1 MFGARIENDILKV
14 GERLA
19 ISFQRTLRI
28 PDDGR
33 PYPLPPGLGR
43 FPLLRVEDH
52 QDSVPQRWREVGG
65 VFIPMYQREA
75 LWIFFSAVF
84 WKPNAVVISLGGVNA
99 VSGEPDDGLLHSQPQ
114 NYLVCPNQPWLDG
127 INSGSGTIR
136 QFVAMPL
143 GLGYTVESV
152 VGKETKGGIQLA
164 VFEPKPGRFPN
175 EPPPPAPGPIQMSRL
190 QSVETAMG
198 LGAGGSIKQ
207 KIYRDP
213 YGLEAWE
220 QQPESRICV
229 HIVNSLQFEQITG
242 RRPPPTPINAKSYS
256 DSDLPWFDLY
266 DESLPAVDPPPILT
280 TVQTVA
286 ERDAELG
293 NPGNEDSFA
302 VPDSKILKLHG
313 EGGAQ
318 PSPIFSRASARKN
331 KERKEKTNGPKTEG
345 LS

>member
-14 GERLA
+14 GERFG
-19 ISFQRTLRI
+19 ISFERTLRI

-43 FPLLRVEDH
+43 FPILRVEDYP
-52 QDSVPQRWREVGG
+52 DGVPQPWREVGG

-75 LWIFFSAVF
+75 LWISFSAAS
-84 WKPNAVVISLGGVNA
+84 WKPNAVAIFVGGVNA
-99 VSGEPDDGLLHSQPQ
+99 VSGESDDGLLHSRPQ

-152 VGKETKGGIQLA
+152 AGEETKGGIQLA

-175 EPPPPAPGPIQMSRL
+175 EPPPPASGPIPLSRL
-190 QSVETAMG
+190 QSAETAMG

-213 YGLEAWE
+213 YGVDIWE
-220 QQPESRICV
+220 PQPQGRICV

-242 RRPPPTPINAKSYS
+242 RRPPPTPINAKSYN
-256 DSDLPWFDLY
+256 DSGLPWFDLY
-266 DESLPAVDPPPILT
+266 DENLPAVAPSPILAA
-280 TVQTVA
+280 VKTVA
-286 ERDAELG
+286 ERVAELG
-293 NPGNEDSFA
+293 NPGNENSLA
-302 VPDSKILKLHG
+302 VPDSKIVKLHG

-318 PSPIFSRASARKN
+318 PSPIFPGASARKN
-331 KERKEKTNGPKTEG
+331 EK
-345 LS
+345 